1 MGDED
6 RSNRPRLNGP
16 MPRGSENRPDPTGAA
31 RREAFEALY
40 ASHSREV
47 WALAYARW
55 MDSDLAMDI
64 TQEAFL
70 RLWRQWEAG
79 DDIQNPRAWLL
90 RVARNL
96 AEDSAKS
103 AFRRNGT
110 QPPELLNGVRSSQ
123 PLPAELLEREEL
135 FAQLRAVLEEL
146 SPSDRDILTLRYALD
161 YDANTIADL
170 LDVNVTAVHMRLSRA
185 RQRLAERL
193 ATHTDFAPG
202 PAGRSTQS

>member
-1 MGDED
+1 
-6 RSNRPRLNGP
+6 
-16 MPRGSENRPDPTGAA
+16 MPRASENRPDPTGAA

-70 RLWRQWEAG
+70 RLWRHWEAGG

-123 PLPAELLEREEL
+123 PLPAELLEKEEL
-135 FAQLRAVLEEL
+135 FAQLRAVMEEL
-146 SPSDRDILTLRYALD
+146 SPADRDILTLRYALD

-193 ATHTDFAPG
+193 STHEDFAPG
-202 PAGRSTQS
+202 PAGRSTNP

>member
-1 MGDED
+1 MPNGDPKPPD
-6 RSNRPRLNGP
+6 
-16 MPRGSENRPDPTGAA
+16 PRGGSA
-31 RREAFEALY
+31 RRAEFESLY

-55 MDSDLAMDI
+55 MDSDLALDI

-70 RLWRQWEAG
+70 RLWKQWEVG
-79 DDIQNPRAWLL
+79 EDIQNPRAWLM

-96 AEDSAKS
+96 AEDYAKS

-123 PLPAELLEREEL
+123 PLPADELERQEQ

-146 SPSDRDILTLRYALD
+146 APADREILTLRYAFDL
-161 YDANTIADL
+161 DANTIAERL
-170 LDVNVTAVHMRLSRA
+170 NVAVTAVHMRLSRA

-193 ATHTDFAPG
+193 SSHGDFTPG
-202 PAGRSTQS
+202 EPAGETKHT

>member
-1 MGDED
+1 M
-6 RSNRPRLNGP
+6 SQ
-16 MPRGSENRPDPTGAA
+16 GSANTPANPGGSA
-31 RREAFEALY
+31 RRVEFESLY
-40 ASHSREV
+40 AQHSREV

-79 DDIQNPRAWLL
+79 DEIQNPRAWVL

-96 AEDSAKS
+96 AEDYAKS

-123 PLPAELLEREEL
+123 PMPIEKLEREEQ
-135 FAQLRAVLEEL
+135 FAQLRAVLDEL
-146 SPSDRDILTLRYALD
+146 APGDREILTLRYGLD
-161 YDANTIADL
+161 YDANAIAERL
-170 LDVNVTAVHMRLSRA
+170 EIAVTAVHMRLSRA

-193 ATHTDFAPG
+193 STHGDFAAGQNG
-202 PAGRSTQS
+202 PEPKT

>member
-1 MGDED
+1 MGLGRRHMGDEA
-6 RSNRPRLNGP
+6 RSNRSRLTGQMPQGP
-16 MPRGSENRPDPTGAA
+16 ENRPDPKGAA

-55 MDSDLAMDI
+55 MDADQAMDV

-90 RVARNL
+90 RGARNL
-96 AEDSAKS
+96 AEDYAKS

-110 QPPELLNGVRSSQ
+110 QPPEQLNGVRSAQ
-123 PLPAELLEREEL
+123 PLPAEVLEKEEL

-146 SPSDRDILTLRYALD
+146 SQADRDILTLRYALD

-170 LDVNVTAVHMRLSRA
+170 LAVNVTAVHMRLSRA

-193 ATHTDFAPG
+193 STHAD
-202 PAGRSTQS
+202 

>member
-1 MGDED
+1 MPNGDPKPPD
-6 RSNRPRLNGP
+6 
-16 MPRGSENRPDPTGAA
+16 PRGGSA
-31 RREAFEALY
+31 RRAEFESLY
-40 ASHSREV
+40 EQHSREV

-123 PLPAELLEREEL
+123 PLPAEVLEKEEL
-135 FAQLRAVLEEL
+135 FAQLRAVLEAL
-146 SPSDRDILTLRYALD
+146 SPSDR
-161 YDANTIADL
+161 
-170 LDVNVTAVHMRLSRA
+170 
-185 RQRLAERL
+185 
-193 ATHTDFAPG
+193 
-202 PAGRSTQS
+202 

>member
-1 MGDED
+1 
-6 RSNRPRLNGP
+6 
-16 MPRGSENRPDPTGAA
+16 MPTGHANTPDPRAASA
-31 RREAFEALY
+31 RRAEFESLY
-40 ASHSREV
+40 ENHSRVV

-70 RLWRQWEAG
+70 RLWKQWEAG
-79 DDIQNPRAWLL
+79 EDIQNPRAWLL

-96 AEDSAKS
+96 VEDYAKS

-123 PLPAELLEREEL
+123 PLPSEMLEKEEL
-135 FAQLRAVLEEL
+135 FTQLRAVLDEL
-146 SPSDRDILTLRYALD
+146 SPADRDILTLRYALD
-161 YDANTIADL
+161 YDAAAIAEILSDHEHQT
-170 LDVNVTAVHMRLSRA
+170 VNVTAVHMRLSRA

-193 ATHTDFAPG
+193 SEHQDFAPDS
-202 PAGRSTQS
+202 PGRGTEP

>member
-1 MGDED
+1 MPKGEANPPD
-6 RSNRPRLNGP
+6 
-16 MPRGSENRPDPTGAA
+16 PRGGSA
-31 RREAFEALY
+31 RRAEFEALHQQ
-40 ASHSREV
+40 HSREI

-70 RLWRQWEAG
+70 RLWKQWEAG
-79 DDIQNPRAWLL
+79 GEDIQNPRAWLL

-96 AEDSAKS
+96 AEDYAKS

-123 PLPAELLEREEL
+123 PLPVDELERQEQ

-146 SPSDRDILTLRYALD
+146 APADREILTLRYAFDL
-161 YDANTIADL
+161 DANTIAAQL
-170 LDVNVTAVHMRLSRA
+170 NVAVTAIHMRLSRA

-193 ATHTDFAPG
+193 ATHGDFASG
-202 PAGRSTQS
+202 EPASETKT